1 MALKIRP
8 WQRELLLNARKEKKL
23 TQLELSTESRISLRT
38 IQDLENHRRSSYSDS
53 TLITL
58 CRALE
63 VDYHEF
69 LGESKNYQHVRGAIK
84 YNWLYLTGLAVGILV
99 TLFFISKFIQSER
112 RVDWIMDAQ
121 LQVHPFPPEWGG
133 SEGVAVNYYEL
144 NQLLKPGQSDTVEI
158 KWNYHFSPGPPP
170 STPEYYVSAYTE
182 WKPDTE
188 IRLFDGI
195 LRGDG
200 YKINHFVITAPRT
213 PGVYKIRIFFTSS
226 FAPISSYY
234 GHPPHNQ
241 VTSPG
246 SAPYIEIPIE
256 VIR

>member
-1 MALKIRP
+1 MALKIKL
-8 WQRELLLNARKEKKL
+8 WQRELLLDARKEKKL
-23 TQLELSTESRISLRT
+23 TQLELSSQSGAALRT
-38 IQDLENHRRSSYSDS
+38 IQDLEKGRRDSFTDS
-53 TLITL
+53 TLISL

-69 LGESKNYQHVRGAIK
+69 LGESKNHQHVRGAVN
-84 YNWLYLTGLAVGILV
+84 YNWLYLTSLVLGILV
-99 TLFFISKFIQSER
+99 IIFFVSKFVQSAR

-144 NQLLKPGQSDTVEI
+144 NRVLKPRQSDTVEI
-158 KWNYHFSPGPPP
+158 KWTYHFNTGPPP

-182 WKPDTE
+182 WEPDTE
-188 IRLFDGI
+188 IRVFDGV
-195 LRGDG
+195 LQGDG
-200 YKINHFVITAPRT
+200 FEVNHFEITAPRT
-213 PGVYKIRIFFTSS
+213 PGVYKIRVFFTSS

-241 VTSPG
+241 VTSPA
-246 SAPYIEIPIE
+246 SAPYLEFPIE
-256 VIR
+256 VIK